1 MWNEESSLLQGSA
14 AHTNDPRALL
24 LWRLPLTLFIPRLT
38 HTQNMKSRAV
48 TKQIHRRLQ
57 NIFLELSGQ
66 KLVNDCTEVS
76 KTECQSCGKGE
87 FLSTWNREKYCHEH
101 RYCNPNLGLRIQSE
115 GTLNTDTTCVCVEG
129 QHCTS
134 HTCESCTP
142 HSLCLPGFGVKQIA
156 TGLLDTV
163 CEPCPLGFFSN
174 VSSAFEKCHRWTSCE
189 RKGLVEQH
197 VGTNKTDV
205 VCGFQSRMR
214 TLVVIPVTM
223 GVLFAVLLVSACIS
237 ESPGGEALHPTAERQ
252 DPVETIDPEDFPG
265 PHPPPPVQETLCWC
279 QPVAQ
284 EDGKESRISVQERE

>member
-1 MWNEESSLLQGSA
+1 MVRLLLQCLFWA
-14 AHTNDPRALL
+14 CF
-24 LWRLPLTLFIPRLT
+24 LT
-38 HTQNMKSRAV
+38 AV
-48 TKQIHRRLQ
+48 HAEPATACGEKRYPVDSHCCDLCPP
-57 NIFLELSGQ
+57 GQ

-76 KTECQSCGKGE
+76 QTACQSCGKGE

-101 RYCNPNLGLRIQSE
+101 RYCNPNLGLQIQSK

-156 TGLLDTV
+156 TGVSDTI
-163 CEPCPLGFFSN
+163 CEPCPAGFFSN

-197 VGTNKTDV
+197 AGTNKTDV

-214 TLVVIPVTM
+214 TLVVIPITM

-237 ESPGGEALHPTAERQ
+237 ESPGNMTKKKQAKALHPGRQ
-252 DPVETIDPEDFPG
+252 DPVETIDPEDLTG
-265 PHPPPPVQETLCWC
+265 PQPPPPVQETLCWC
-279 QPVAQ
+279 QPVTQ

>member
-1 MWNEESSLLQGSA
+1 MV
-14 AHTNDPRALL
+14 
-24 LWRLPLTLFIPRLT
+24 RLPLQCLFWGFFLT
-38 HTQNMKSRAV
+38 AV
-48 TKQIHRRLQ
+48 HSEPATACGEKQYPVNSLCCD
-57 NIFLELSGQ
+57 LCPPGQ

-223 GVLFAVLLVSACIS
+223 GVLFAVLLVSACITL
-237 ESPGGEALHPTAERQ
+237 SPQALHPTAERQ

>member
-1 MWNEESSLLQGSA
+1 MV
-14 AHTNDPRALL
+14 
-24 LWRLPLTLFIPRLT
+24 RLPLQCLFWGFFLT
-38 HTQNMKSRAV
+38 AV
-48 TKQIHRRLQ
+48 HPEPATACGEKQYPL
-57 NIFLELSGQ
+57 NSLCCDLCPPGQ

-134 HTCESCTP
+134 HTCERCTP

-156 TGLLDTV
+156 TGVLDTI
-163 CEPCPLGFFSN
+163 CEPCPVGFFSN

-214 TLVVIPVTM
+214 TLVVIPITM

-237 ESPGGEALHPTAERQ
+237 ESPGNIIKKQQAKALHPTAERQ
-252 DPVETIDPEDFPG
+252 GPVETIDPEDFPG

>member
-1 MWNEESSLLQGSA
+1 MYICLISEPASQMVHSEPATACGEKQYPVNSLCCDLC
-14 AHTNDPRALL
+14 P
-24 LWRLPLTLFIPRLT
+24 P
-38 HTQNMKSRAV
+38 
-48 TKQIHRRLQ
+48 
-57 NIFLELSGQ
+57 GQ

-214 TLVVIPVTM
+214 TLVVIPITM

-237 ESPGGEALHPTAERQ
+237 ESPGNITKKRQAKALHPTAERQ

>member
-1 MWNEESSLLQGSA
+1 MKAGRVWDCPLCS
-14 AHTNDPRALL
+14 P
-24 LWRLPLTLFIPRLT
+24 LPKAQPYHFSVKCLT
-38 HTQNMKSRAV
+38 HWVAWSTLISGC
-48 TKQIHRRLQ
+48 
-57 NIFLELSGQ
+57 FPGQ
-66 KLVNDCTEVS
+66 KLLNDCTEVS

-115 GTLNTDTTCVCVEG
+115 GTLNTDTTCVCDEG

-156 TGLLDTV
+156 TGVLDTI
-163 CEPCPLGFFSN
+163 CEPCPVGFFSN
-174 VSSAFEKCHRWTSCE
+174 VSSAFEKCHPWTSCE

-197 VGTNKTDV
+197 VGTNKTDA

-214 TLVVIPVTM
+214 TLVAIPITM
-223 GVLFAVLLVSACIS
+223 GVLFAVLLVSACIRNMTKKRQAK
-237 ESPGGEALHPTAERQ
+237 ALHPTAERQ